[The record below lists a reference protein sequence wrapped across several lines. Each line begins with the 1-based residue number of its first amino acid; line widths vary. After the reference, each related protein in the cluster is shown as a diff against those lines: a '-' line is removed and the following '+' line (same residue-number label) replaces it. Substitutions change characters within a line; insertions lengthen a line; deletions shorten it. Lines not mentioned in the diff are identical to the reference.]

1 MQNKLFLLT
10 ISAVFVLGWG
20 CTIKEGDVEF
30 EDSGI
35 WFFDDAGLDTD
46 DTGEV
51 TDGDDGVDSS
61 EPVGE
66 DAGEQDSSAPDLP
79 TVEDIPY
86 LFAYAIC
93 GAIEDCE
100 GSEFLT
106 LSLRGKDCV
115 EHTTLVFE
123 NRDYHYLEESVD
135 AERVVFDAEGF
146 SQCLSDIRA
155 QGCEVTNSRE
165 PESCQQALQGTVDVG
180 ANCVIDAD
188 CAGEAFC
195 GSEQSVAE
203 CPTVCR
209 DLLAAG
215 DACERS
221 NQCED
226 GLVCAGGSCATPPAE
241 GETCCLAESDESCWE
256 TAPAPCKR
264 GLECT
269 PDAFTGSTCKKIS
282 DVWRAKEGE
291 TCEPP
296 ILLCELNGDI
306 PLSCVAID
314 QSTGICRE
322 KVEAGG
328 TCQAAQPSQCP
339 VGQYCDAAALAVD
352 GTCVDLPGQYEPC
365 RAENQ
370 IVRCAPEFVCDLYR
384 GDLACVPIN
393 SNGSACDSNAGCY
406 SGICGDE
413 GNCVALAICE

>member
-1 MQNKLFLLT
+1 MQNKLFFLT
-10 ISAVFVLGWG
+10 IGAVIFFGWG

-30 EDSGI
+30 EDSGS
-35 WFFDDAGLDTD
+35 WYWDDAGLDTED
-46 DTGEV
+46 ADEA
-51 TDGDDGVDSS
+51 TDGDGGAG
-61 EPVGE
+61 PVGE
-66 DAGEQDSSAPDLP
+66 DAGGEDSSAPVLP

-86 LFAYAIC
+86 LFAHAIC
-93 GAIEDCE
+93 SAIEDCE

-135 AERVVFDAEGF
+135 TGRVVFDAESV
-146 SQCLSDIRA
+146 SQCLADIRA
-155 QGCEVTNSRE
+155 QGCDVTNSRQ
-165 PESCQQALQGTVDVG
+165 PESCEQAIQGTVDVG

-188 CAGEAFC
+188 CIGDAFC
-195 GSEQSVAE
+195 GPEQGVAE

-215 DACERS
+215 EACERS
-221 NQCED
+221 DQCEN
-226 GLVCAGGSCATPPAE
+226 GLVCAGGTCASPPDE
-241 GETCCLAESDESCWE
+241 NETCCLAESDISCWD

-269 PDAFTGSTCKKIS
+269 PDSSTQATCKKIS
-282 DVWRAKEGE
+282 DVRRAKEDE

-296 ILLCELNGDI
+296 ILMCEVNGDK

-314 QSTGICRE
+314 SSTGICRE

-339 VGQYCDAAALAVD
+339 VGQYCDAAGLAVD
-352 GTCVDLPGQYEPC
+352 GTCVDLPGMYEPC

-370 IVRCAPEFVCDLYR
+370 IVRCAPGLVCDLYR
-384 GDLACVPIN
+384 GDVACVPIN
-393 SNGSACDSNAGCY
+393 SNGSACDSDQGCF
-406 SGICGDE
+406 SGICGDD
-413 GNCVALAICE
+413 GNCAAPVVCE